1 MILFGDQ
8 TTVNGYPCDVV
19 ISALQKFIR
28 RGKTEE
34 AARAAYELER
44 TSEEL
49 REYLWKRLLVI
60 SVEDIGLGEPLAP
73 VQIFTLNQTRQLFL
87 NTPGEFGMFFVHAVR
102 YLCHCKKERGS
113 CNLSLLIQARM
124 ADGGIPLEFPDY
136 VYDRH
141 TREGLRRG
149 RGLWHFLEEAAV
161 VYPEAELEDG
171 ALWKAALMQAVQSEH
186 EKATDVIY
194 SDCRTVHGYPN
205 DLCISALQKF
215 IRRGETEKAACTA
228 YELAMSGPFW
238 LELLWQRLRLI
249 SVEDVCLGNSQ
260 AQIVVSTLDNIR
272 KSLYHDGGIHPM
284 YFTHAI
290 RYMCQ
295 SEKERGSCNLE
306 HLLERKLS
314 VEGAHFSFPDYVY
327 DKHTE
332 QGVSMG
338 RGELH
343 FLREAAQVFPRAD
356 TSDGDHW
363 AQALLQYMRGRMQK

>member
-1 MILFGDQ
+1 
-8 TTVNGYPCDVV
+8 
-19 ISALQKFIR
+19 
-28 RGKTEE
+28 
-34 AARAAYELER
+34 
-44 TSEEL
+44 
-49 REYLWKRLLVI
+49 
-60 SVEDIGLGEPLAP
+60 
-73 VQIFTLNQTRQLFL
+73 
-87 NTPGEFGMFFVHAVR
+87 
-102 YLCHCKKERGS
+102 
-113 CNLSLLIQARM
+113 
-124 ADGGIPLEFPDY
+124 
-136 VYDRH
+136 
-141 TREGLRRG
+141 
-149 RGLWHFLEEAAV
+149 
-161 VYPEAELEDG
+161 
-171 ALWKAALMQAVQSEH
+171 
-186 EKATDVIY
+186 
-194 SDCRTVHGYPN
+194 
-205 DLCISALQKF
+205 
-215 IRRGETEKAACTA
+215 
-228 YELAMSGPFW
+228 MSGPFW

>member
-141 TREGLRRG
+141 TVGQCMAIQTICVFLLFRSLYAAG
-149 RGLWHFLEEAAV
+149 R
-161 VYPEAELEDG
+161 
-171 ALWKAALMQAVQSEH
+171 
-186 EKATDVIY
+186 
-194 SDCRTVHGYPN
+194 
-205 DLCISALQKF
+205 QKK
-215 IRRGETEKAACTA
+215 RHVRP
-228 YELAMSGPFW
+228 MSW
-238 LELLWQRLRLI
+238 L
-249 SVEDVCLGNSQ
+249 CLGHSGW
-260 AQIVVSTLDNIR
+260 SC
-272 KSLYHDGGIHPM
+272 S
-284 YFTHAI
+284 
-290 RYMCQ
+290 
-295 SEKERGSCNLE
+295 GS
-306 HLLERKLS
+306 
-314 VEGAHFSFPDYVY
+314 V
-327 DKHTE
+327 
-332 QGVSMG
+332 
-338 RGELH
+338 
-343 FLREAAQVFPRAD
+343 
-356 TSDGDHW
+356 
-363 AQALLQYMRGRMQK
+363 